1 MIHPTALIDPTA
13 RLGANISIGA
23 YSIVGP
29 DVELGDGCELHS
41 NVVIYP
47 FVKMG
52 RANMVHAG
60 AIIGG
65 EPQDMSFN
73 RMTVS
78 HVVIGDRNV
87 IRENVTIHR
96 GAKENGLTRVG
107 NDCFLMAGAHMGHDS
122 TLGHNVILA
131 NNVMLGGHVTIGDR
145 VFMGGGTGV
154 HQHVRVGRLVMTQGH
169 SSISKDVPPFTVTS
183 DLNLVVGLN
192 TVGIRRAN
200 ISLDARNEIKAAFA
214 LIYRS
219 SLNVSQALTASEERA
234 WGPEATEF
242 FEFIRAA
249 KKRGICALARTLGS
263 LNNLDD

>member
-1 MIHPTALIDPTA
+1 MIHPTALIAPNA

-29 DVELGDGCELHS
+29 NVEIGDDGELHS
-41 NVVIYP
+41 SVVIYP

-52 RANMVHAG
+52 RANIVHAG

-65 EPQDMSFN
+65 EPQDASFN

-78 HVVIGDRNV
+78 QVVIGDRNV
-87 IRENVTIHR
+87 IRENVSIHR
-96 GAKENGLTRVG
+96 GAKENGVTRVG

-122 TLGHNVILA
+122 TIG
-131 NNVMLGGHVTIGDR
+131 NNVMLGGYVSVGDR

-200 ISLDARNEIKAAFA
+200 ISLEARNEIKAAFA

-219 SLNVSQALTASEERA
+219 GLNVSQALAASEERT
-234 WGPEATEF
+234 WGADATEF

-263 LNNLDD
+263 LNNLGD